1 MHGQQ
6 STEESLIVDGEEGR
20 LLEQLSVI
28 TLEAGLDVV
37 DGLFEGLAC
46 DTGIIR
52 MEVEVSDGLDV
63 GLGRR
68 TNQDSLTLPVH
79 AIEVGDE
86 GELFHL
92 PHLHRE
98 MFDPAEHGHPIA
110 SELNPKPKPDWWQR
124 RFPRVVLPDI
134 PGPDGN
140 RPKSG
145 RTVPFVVAALAIV
158 AGFAVMGS
166 LSPAEP
172 DAVATAESGTSTT
185 IEPDHPVDIDF
196 DQISPGE
203 PFDWGGV
210 AETDTGYAIAVTEH
224 LGEAYF
230 FASATPAWTDEP
242 GGLFVWKSSDSEVW
256 RVIGRVI
263 DESHKVTAV
272 ISAGGRIVATGVDP
286 DVAGFVL
293 WESDDGVDWRRSEV
307 AVDPGSLYVA
317 GDEWTIPDLTVER
330 EISSAG
336 IP

>member
-1 MHGQQ
+1 MTIQP
-6 STEESLIVDGEEGR
+6 
-20 LLEQLSVI
+20 
-28 TLEAGLDVV
+28 
-37 DGLFEGLAC
+37 
-46 DTGIIR
+46 
-52 MEVEVSDGLDV
+52 
-63 GLGRR
+63 RR
-68 TNQDSLTLPVH
+68 IHPSTNQC
-79 AIEVGDE
+79 E
-86 GELFHL
+86 GELFY
-92 PHLHRE
+92 PPSPG
-98 MFDPAEHGHPIA
+98 MFDPAEHGHLFA
-110 SELNPKPKPDWWQR
+110 AELNPKPKPDWWQR

-172 DAVATAESGTSTT
+172 DAVASAESGTSTT
-185 IEPDHPVDIDF
+185 IEPEHRVDIDF

-210 AETDTGYAIAVTEH
+210 TETDTGYAIAVAEH
-224 LGEAYF
+224 LGESYF

-242 GGLFVWKSSDSEVW
+242 GGLFVWKSSDGEVW

-286 DVAGFVL
+286 AVAGFVL

-317 GDEWTIPDLTVER
+317 GDEWAIPDLTVEL